1 MTTSAADFQILLVD
15 DEPAGVR
22 LTLETLRDSAVPKQ
36 VSVVHDGVEA
46 LAYLRREGRYV
57 GAARPDLVLLDLN
70 MPRKNGREVLAEV
83 KSDRDLRRIPVVVLT
98 TSDAEEDVRC
108 SYDLHAN
115 CYLTKPADL
124 HQFRTIMR
132 RLEEF
137 WLAAVQLPPA

>member
-1 MTTSAADFQILLVD
+1 MSTATPAFQILVVD

-22 LTLETLRDSAVPKQ
+22 LTLETLRGTALPKR

-46 LAYLRREGRYV
+46 LAYLRREGRFSD
-57 GAARPDLVLLDLN
+57 AARPDLVILDLN

-124 HQFRTIMR
+124 HQFAMIMR

-137 WLAAVQLPPA
+137 WLSAVRLPPA

>member
-1 MTTSAADFQILLVD
+1 MASTAGFQILLVD

-46 LAYLRREGRYV
+46 LAYLRREGRYA
-57 GAARPDLVLLDLN
+57 GAARPDLVILDLN

-124 HQFRTIMR
+124 HQFATIMR

-137 WLAAVQLPPA
+137 WLAAVRLPPA

>member
-1 MTTSAADFQILLVD
+1 MMASTAGFQILLVD

-46 LAYLRREGRYV
+46 LAYLRREGRYA
-57 GAARPDLVLLDLN
+57 GAARPDLVILDLN

-124 HQFRTIMR
+124 HQFATIMR

-137 WLAAVQLPPA
+137 WLAAVRLPPA